1 MWIWV
6 LVGVAIL
13 VIFFYRSRENMTNG
27 QLMNTLDA
35 FKRDGTKSNNPKLDP
50 IYGPSANPPAFPSS
64 TNGGGRNGKSTGGPY
79 PQIFGPDTAPQ
90 PGTGRNGAGGMAG
103 GGIAAGGTAGGG
115 MAGGGMAGGGVAGN
129 GKTGQSSVYVNP
141 VGPGQMASDQ
151 GGETVEPEFNPDLKN
166 AFPYD
171 GPPQPFLTDFSK
183 ILH

>member
-6 LVGVAIL
+6 LVGIAIL

-35 FKRDGTKSNNPKLDP
+35 FKKDGKKSNDPKLDP

-90 PGTGRNGAGGMAG
+90 PGTGRNGAGGT
-103 GGIAAGGTAGGG
+103 AA
-115 MAGGGMAGGGVAGN
+115 GGVAGD

-141 VGPGQMASDQ
+141 VGPGQVASDQ

>member
-6 LVGVAIL
+6 LVGLAIL
-13 VIFFYRSRENMTNG
+13 VILFFRSRENMTNG

-35 FKRDGTKSNNPKLDP
+35 FKKDGKKSHDPKLDP

-64 TNGGGRNGKSTGGPY
+64 TNGGGKNGKSTGGPY
-79 PQIFGPDTAPQ
+79 PQIFGPDTAPSI
-90 PGTGRNGAGGMAG
+90 GTGRHGAGG
-103 GGIAAGGTAGGG
+103 AGGTA
-115 MAGGGMAGGGVAGN
+115 AGGVAGD

-141 VGPGQMASDQ
+141 VGPGQVGSDQ

>member
-6 LVGVAIL
+6 LVGIAIL
-13 VIFFYRSRENMTNG
+13 VIFFYRSRENMTNN
-27 QLMNTLDA
+27 QLMSALNS
-35 FKRDGTKSNNPKLDP
+35 FEKSGTKSSKPSLDP

-90 PGTGRNGAGGMAG
+90 PGTGRGG
-103 GGIAAGGTAGGG
+103 AGGTA
-115 MAGGGMAGGGVAGN
+115 AGGVAGN

>member
-1 MWIWV
+1 
-6 LVGVAIL
+6 
-13 VIFFYRSRENMTNG
+13 MTNN
-27 QLMNTLDA
+27 QLMSALNSFEKA
-35 FKRDGTKSNNPKLDP
+35 GTKSNNPKLDP

-90 PGTGRNGAGGMAG
+90 PGTGRGG
-103 GGIAAGGTAGGG
+103 
-115 MAGGGMAGGGVAGN
+115 GN
-129 GKTGQSSVYVNP
+129 GKIGQSSVYVNP

-151 GGETVEPEFNPDLKN
+151 GEEPVGPEFNPDLKN

>member
-6 LVGVAIL
+6 LVGLAIL
-13 VIFFYRSRENMTNG
+13 VILFFRSRENMTNG

-35 FKRDGTKSNNPKLDP
+35 FKKDGKKSHDPKLDP

-64 TNGGGRNGKSTGGPY
+64 TNGGGKNGKSTGGPY
-79 PQIFGPDTAPQ
+79 PQIFGPDTTPQ
-90 PGTGRNGAGGMAG
+90 PGTGRHGAGG
-103 GGIAAGGTAGGG
+103 AGGTA
-115 MAGGGMAGGGVAGN
+115 AGGVAGD

-141 VGPGQMASDQ
+141 VGPGQVGSDQ

>member
-6 LVGVAIL
+6 LVGIAIL
-13 VIFFYRSRENMTNG
+13 VIFFYRSRESMTNN

-35 FKRDGTKSNNPKLDP
+35 FKKDGKKPNDPSLDP

-64 TNGGGRNGKSTGGPY
+64 TNGGGKNGKSTGGPY
-79 PQIFGPDTAPQ
+79 PQIFGPDTTPR
-90 PGTGRNGAGGMAG
+90 PGTGRQGNRGNEAIGGDGVG
-103 GGIAAGGTAGGG
+103 GDTKSGE
-115 MAGGGMAGGGVAGN
+115 
-129 GKTGQSSVYVNP
+129 SSVHVNP
-141 VGPGQMASDQ
+141 VGPGQIGSDTS
-151 GGETVEPEFNPDLKN
+151 EPTEPEFNPDLKN

>member
-1 MWIWV
+1 MRRDFFAISYILTKTMWIWI

-13 VIFFYRSRENMTNG
+13 VILFYRSRENMTNG

-35 FKRDGTKSNNPKLDP
+35 FKKEGKKSNEPSLDP
-50 IYGPSANPPAFPSS
+50 IYGPSASPPEFPSS
-64 TNGGGRNGKSTGGPY
+64 TNSGGGKDGKSTGGPY
-79 PQIFGPDTAPQ
+79 PQIFGPDTTPKPGAGRLG
-90 PGTGRNGAGGMAG
+90 PGTAA
-103 GGIAAGGTAGGG
+103 GGIAGD
-115 MAGGGMAGGGVAGN
+115 

-141 VGPGQMASDQ
+141 VGPGQVGSDQ